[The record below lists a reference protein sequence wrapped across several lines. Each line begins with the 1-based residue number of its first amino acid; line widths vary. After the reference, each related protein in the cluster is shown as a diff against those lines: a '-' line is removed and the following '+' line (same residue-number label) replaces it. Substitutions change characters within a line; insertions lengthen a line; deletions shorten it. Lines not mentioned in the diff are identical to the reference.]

1 MGKDHCLPGLLSARI
16 TEGENSRGG
25 KCRSVRG
32 HIACLW
38 PRVSSHLE
46 ACGKKP
52 GGPCVAVFCVI
63 GIGTGGSGGAKT
75 SLIFIHAV
83 QIAVYYITCILHAHG
98 TCILKVLTRRFVK
111 SCCSRGCVGAE
122 SNATIDSNA
131 GELTS
136 GKDYFGAKNG
146 TSVESR
152 PH

>member
-1 MGKDHCLPGLLSARI
+1 MRI
-16 TEGENSRGG
+16 TEEENSRGG

-32 HIACLW
+32 HIVCLW

-83 QIAVYYITCILHAHG
+83 QIAVYYITCMLHAHG
-98 TCILKVLTRRFVK
+98 TCILPY
-111 SCCSRGCVGAE
+111 
-122 SNATIDSNA
+122 
-131 GELTS
+131 S
-136 GKDYFGAKNG
+136 GKFSLVQIFTEKGPDSSEEIFTVFIFVDAGHSG
-146 TSVESR
+146 HTPTS
-152 PH
+152 